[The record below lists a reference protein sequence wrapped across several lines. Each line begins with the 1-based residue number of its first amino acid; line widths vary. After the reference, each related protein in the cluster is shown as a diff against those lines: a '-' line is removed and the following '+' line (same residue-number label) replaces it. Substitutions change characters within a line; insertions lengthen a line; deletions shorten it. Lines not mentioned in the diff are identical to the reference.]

1 MQIISTSPLLNGAVR
16 NREVGLKSR
25 SLAYRGAS
33 VAINHLVD
41 NARHI
46 WPLIGEPFTASITD
60 SCTATKYRKCYEELD
75 PSRRIGG
82 TSR

>member
-16 NREVGLKSR
+16 NKEVGLKSR

-46 WPLIGEPFTASITD
+46 WPLIGEPFTSINNRLLHCNKI
-60 SCTATKYRKCYEELD
+60 SKVL
-75 PSRRIGG
+75 
-82 TSR
+82 